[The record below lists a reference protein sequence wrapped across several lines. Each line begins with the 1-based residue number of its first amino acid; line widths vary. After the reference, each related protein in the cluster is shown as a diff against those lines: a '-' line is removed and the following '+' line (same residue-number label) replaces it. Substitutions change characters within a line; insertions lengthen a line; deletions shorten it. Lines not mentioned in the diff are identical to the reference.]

1 VTVVEAPRRS
11 DLVVQLL
18 KNLKPQLV
26 VTSLADY
33 EMRTSTAFE
42 LLLDATAS
50 IGARLIL
57 DISEYLELS
66 SLPGTNGVLQFLAS
80 HPMPMHATIVCGL
93 VKNQVSKGLMLV
105 ASCHSVCL
113 DFVLVKGLL
122 LKARLVLNQQPLHA
136 LGLCHLIFQAIRTL
150 GPRECFSQFW
160 NGLQREAYSGG
171 LVGMKQRGPSS
182 NHTV

>member
-1 VTVVEAPRRS
+1 MVEAPRRS
-11 DLVVQLL
+11 DLVVRLL

-50 IGARLIL
+50 IGARLVL

-93 VKNQVSKGLMLV
+93 VKNQVPKGLILV
-105 ASCHSVCL
+105 ASLS
-113 DFVLVKGLL
+113 
-122 LKARLVLNQQPLHA
+122 
-136 LGLCHLIFQAIRTL
+136 
-150 GPRECFSQFW
+150 
-160 NGLQREAYSGG
+160 
-171 LVGMKQRGPSS
+171 
-182 NHTV
+182 